1 MSHNQTNKIHNPFEG
16 EEHIKK
22 CGSCNKPVSKK
33 RDPELYRMFRELET
47 LVNRTSMESQ
57 ADKGRIQRLVL
68 KIMEWIF

>member
-1 MSHNQTNKIHNPFEG
+1 MNYNKAELC
-16 EEHIKK
+16 KDCK
-22 CGSCNKPVSKK
+22 KPVSKK
-33 RDPELYRMFRELET
+33 RDPELYKMFRQLET